1 MPAKL
6 VRPARGSP
14 RRAPRPGDRGR
25 RAVIAIGSNSIRLV
39 VYENGARAPLQL
51 FNEKVLCG
59 LGRGLAATG
68 NLAPEGVGMALANL
82 ARFKSLTTAMGAR
95 AVDVV
100 ATAAVRDARNGA
112 AFVAD
117 AARRTGFK
125 IRVLSGADEAR
136 LSALGV
142 LSGIPDAFGVTGD
155 LGGGSLELVE
165 LDDGRIGRHATLPL
179 GPLRL
184 MDQADG
190 NLRRGRAIVERQLE
204 GLTWLR
210 NLRGRSFYAVGGAW
224 RQLARILMDH
234 QRYPLHIIH
243 NYRVTA
249 AEAKLFLD
257 RFEKLDRDE
266 LRKLANVSRRR
277 GDTLPWAA
285 LVMNRLFEIAPPRQL
300 VFSAFG
306 LREGCLFDQLSARE
320 QAKDPLIAGCQ
331 AIAESGRFASSA
343 DELFQFIAPL
353 VRGGT
358 PPARL
363 VRAACLLSDIAW
375 TDHPD
380 YRAVHG
386 FQRVLTL
393 PLVGVDHSG
402 RALLAVA
409 VAARYGGD
417 LQGERIDTARAL
429 LDPATLRA
437 AQVLGLAL
445 RLGFTLSGGAPGV
458 LAECGLKLHDDAV
471 VLTLPASG
479 SVVIGD
485 AVLRRLD
492 ALARGL
498 GFAPQ
503 IVCDEAVAAAE

>member
-1 MPAKL
+1 VSAKL
-6 VRPARGSP
+6 VRASRGGA
-14 RRAPRPGDRGR
+14 RRARPNEAGR
-25 RAVIAIGSNSIRLV
+25 RAVVDIGSNSIRLV
-39 VYENGARAPLQL
+39 VYENGGRAPLQL

-68 NLAPEGVGMALANL
+68 ELAPEGVSMALANL
-82 ARFKSLTTAMGAR
+82 ARFKSLTMAMAAR
-95 AVDVV
+95 KVEVV
-100 ATAAVRDARNGA
+100 ATAAVREARNGA

-117 AARRTGFK
+117 VGRRTGFK
-125 IRVLSGADEAR
+125 VRILSGADEAR

-142 LSGIPDAFGVTGD
+142 LSGIPDAFGVMGD

-165 LDDGRIGRHATLPL
+165 LEGGKLGRHATLPL

-204 GLTWLR
+204 GLGWLR
-210 NLRGRSFYAVGGAW
+210 YLRGRSFYAVGGAW
-224 RQLARILMDH
+224 RMLARILMDH

-249 AEAKLFLD
+249 SEAMLFLE
-257 RFEKLDRDE
+257 RFEKLGRDD
-266 LRKLANVSRRR
+266 LKKLPGVSRRR

-285 LVMNRLFEIAPPRQL
+285 LVMNRLFEIAPPRHL

-320 QAKDPLIAGCQ
+320 QAEDPLIAGCT
-331 AIAESGRFASSA
+331 AIAEGGRFASSA

-353 VRGGT
+353 TRGAS
-358 PPARL
+358 PPPRL

-380 YRAVHG
+380 YRAAHS
-386 FQRVLTL
+386 FHRVLTL
-393 PLVGVDHSG
+393 PLVGIDHAG
-402 RALLAVA
+402 RAFLAVA

-417 LQGERIDTARAL
+417 LQGDLVDTAQAL
-429 LDPATLRA
+429 LEPAALRA
-437 AQVLGLAL
+437 AQVVGLAL

>member
-1 MPAKL
+1 MPDRL
-6 VRPARGSP
+6 VKPPRGSP
-14 RRAPRPGDRGR
+14 RRARPGDPGR
-25 RAVIAIGSNSIRLV
+25 RAVIDIGSNSIRLV
-39 VYENGARAPLQL
+39 VYQDGGRAPLQL

-59 LGRGLAATG
+59 LGRGLAPTG
-68 NLAPEGVGMALANL
+68 ELAPEGVGMALANL

-95 AVDVV
+95 AVEVV
-100 ATAAVRDARNGA
+100 ATAAVREARNGA

-117 AARRTGFK
+117 VARRTGFK
-125 IRVLSGADEAR
+125 VRILSGADEAR

-155 LGGGSLELVE
+155 LGGGSLELVQLE
-165 LDDGRIGRHATLPL
+165 AGKLGRHATLPL

-204 GLTWLR
+204 GLAWLR
-210 NLRGRSFYAVGGAW
+210 HLRGRSFYAVGGAW
-224 RQLARILMDH
+224 RMLARILMDH
-234 QRYPLHIIH
+234 QRYPLHVIH
-243 NYRVTA
+243 NYRVA
-249 AEAKLFLD
+249 AADAAVFLE
-257 RFEKLDRDE
+257 RFEKLGRDD
-266 LRKLANVSRRR
+266 LRKLPYVSRRR

-285 LVMNRLFEIAPPRQL
+285 LVMNRLFEIAPPGHL

-306 LREGCLFDQLSARE
+306 LREGCLFDQLAARD
-320 QAKDPLIAGCQ
+320 QAADPLIAGCA
-331 AIAESGRFASSA
+331 AIAEGGRFASSA
-343 DELFQFIAPL
+343 DELFQFIAP
-353 VRGGT
+353 VTRGT
-358 PPARL
+358 NPPARL
-363 VRAACLLSDIAW
+363 VRAACLLSDMAW

-380 YRAVHG
+380 YRAEHG
-386 FQRVLTL
+386 FHRVLTL
-393 PLVGVDHSG
+393 PLVGIDHPG
-402 RALLAVA
+402 RAFLAVA
-409 VAARYGGD
+409 VAGRYGGD
-417 LQGERIDTARAL
+417 LQSDLVDTARAL
-429 LDPATLRA
+429 LEPAELRA
-437 AQVLGLAL
+437 AHIVGLAL
-445 RLGFTLSGGAPGV
+445 RLAFTLSGGAPGV